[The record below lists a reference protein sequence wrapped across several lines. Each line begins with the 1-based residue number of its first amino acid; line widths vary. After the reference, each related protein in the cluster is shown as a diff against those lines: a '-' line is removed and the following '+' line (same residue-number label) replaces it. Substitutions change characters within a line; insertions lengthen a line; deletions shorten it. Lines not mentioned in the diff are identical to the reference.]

1 MTRRV
6 WSGHASDRGY
16 FGGLVQG
23 KRPTILDVAERAG
36 VSVGTVSNVLNAPAS
51 VSEARRVRVLQA
63 IDTLGYSQN
72 LLAHGLRKRRSNMVG
87 LCVPHTSNAYFSALV
102 NAFEEV
108 GSDRGFEL
116 LQVLSRRDSSHE
128 LDRVSALLKYKIG
141 GLILIPGLNSEQTFQ
156 LIQRSGTPVVVV
168 DRVVRNE
175 RVDLVSFDNRGAMAE
190 AAGRLIALGHRRLL
204 FIVRQ
209 KGLLVAQRRIAGL
222 DDAAAASPHKVAVEI
237 FECEH
242 DEEALTRHV
251 AATFRMPGGRMPEA
265 PTAIVASNSTLA
277 AMTIRALN
285 AHGIACPA
293 QVSLLAFGEPEWA
306 DLVTPRLSVVRQ
318 PTDLMARR
326 AWEFLIR
333 RMDDKAD
340 GIQREEMKAEVIL
353 RGSVAA
359 PPTT

>member
-1 MTRRV
+1 M
-6 WSGHASDRGY
+6 
-16 FGGLVQG
+16 QG

-51 VSEARRVRVLQA
+51 VSEARRVRVLKA

-102 NAFEEV
+102 NAFEEI

-128 LDRVSALLKYKIG
+128 VERVGALLKYKIG
-141 GLILIPGLNSEQTFQ
+141 GLILIPGLNSETTFQ

-222 DDAAAASPHKVAVEI
+222 TDAAEASPHKVALEI

-242 DEEALTRHV
+242 DEDALTRHV
-251 AATFRMPGGRMPEA
+251 AATFGRPQA
-265 PTAIVASNSTLA
+265 PTAIIASNSTLA
-277 AMTIRALN
+277 AMTIRALG
-285 AHGIACPA
+285 AHGIACPDR
-293 QVSLLAFGEPEWA
+293 VSLLAFGEPEWA

-340 GIQREEMKAEVIL
+340 GIQREEMKAEVIF

>member
-1 MTRRV
+1 M
-6 WSGHASDRGY
+6 
-16 FGGLVQG
+16 QE

-36 VSVGTVSNVLNAPAS
+36 VSVGTVSNVLNTPDS
-51 VSEARRVRVLQA
+51 VSEARRVRVLKA

-72 LLAHGLRKRRSNMVG
+72 LLAHSLRKRRSNMVG

-141 GLILIPGLNSEQTFQ
+141 GLILIPGLHSEETFQ

-175 RVDLVSFDNRGAMAE
+175 GVDLVSFDNRGAMSE
-190 AAGRLIALGHRRLL
+190 AAGRLIALGHRRIL

-222 DDAAAASPHKVAVEI
+222 DDAAAASPAEVAVEI

-242 DEEALTRHV
+242 DEAALSRHL
-251 AATFRMPGGRMPEA
+251 ADRFRKPKA
-265 PTAIVASNSTLA
+265 PTAIIASNSTLA

-293 QVSLLAFGEPEWA
+293 RVSLLAFGEPEWA

-333 RMDDKAD
+333 RMDGKAE
-340 GIQREEMKAEVIL
+340 GTQREEMKAEVIF
-353 RGSVAA
+353 RASVSA
-359 PPTT
+359 PATT